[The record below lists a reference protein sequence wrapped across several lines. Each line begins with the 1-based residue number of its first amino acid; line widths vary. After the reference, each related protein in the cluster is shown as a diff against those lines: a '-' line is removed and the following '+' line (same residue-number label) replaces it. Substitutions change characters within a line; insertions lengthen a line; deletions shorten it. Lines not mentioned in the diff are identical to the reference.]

1 MIEHFP
7 VASLCNVFGVNRSRY
22 YDYLK
27 RRHRADPA
35 RCQLKE
41 LATQLHT
48 QSRGSMG
55 ARSLSKAL
63 KTKSH
68 PVGRF
73 LAGRLM
79 SEAGLSS
86 HQRRPRP
93 YRHSV
98 VQSRF
103 AENLLKRQFNVA
115 RPNQVWCGD
124 VTYIWAGTH
133 WLYLA
138 VVLDLYARRIVGWAI
153 SATPD
158 SALTCKA
165 LALAYE
171 ARGRPQEVMFH
182 SDQGCQYSSEMFRT
196 KLDDLGMQQSM
207 SRRGNCWDNA
217 PVERFFGSL
226 KSEWIPKKGYRNEEE
241 AKADVLRYVIQHY
254 NQVRL
259 HSYNE
264 YRTPVEQERL
274 AAQLL

>member
-7 VASLCNVFGVNRSRY
+7 VANLCSVFGINRSRY
-22 YDYLK
+22 YDHLK
-27 RRHRADPA
+27 RRDQVDPA
-35 RCQLKE
+35 REQLKYQVI
-41 LATQLHT
+41 QLHA

-55 ARSLSKAL
+55 ARTLSAAL
-63 KTKSH
+63 KAQSQ

-79 SEAGLSS
+79 SEAGLCSR
-86 HQRRPRP
+86 QRRPSP

-98 VQSRF
+98 VQSKF
-103 AENLLKRQFNVA
+103 AENLLKRQFEVA
-115 RPNQVWCGD
+115 GPNQVWCGD

-138 VVLDLYARRIVGWAI
+138 AVLDLYARRIVGWAI
-153 SATPD
+153 STSPD
-158 SALTCKA
+158 SMLTCKA

-171 ARGRPQEVMFH
+171 ARGRPEKVMFH

-196 KLDDLGMQQSM
+196 KLEALGMQQSM

-217 PVERFFGSL
+217 PMERFFGSL

-241 AKADVLRYVIQHY
+241 AGPDVLRYVIHYY

-264 YRTPVEQERL
+264 YRTPVDQEKL
-274 AAQLL
+274 AA

>member
-1 MIEHFP
+1 M
-7 VASLCNVFGVNRSRY
+7 ATLCSVFGVNRSRY

-27 RRHRADPA
+27 QKERTDPT
-35 RCQLKE
+35 RNQLKE
-41 LATQLHT
+41 LATELHA
-48 QSRGSMG
+48 QSRGSME
-55 ARSLSKAL
+55 ARGLSKAL
-63 KTKSH
+63 TAQSL

-79 SEAGLSS
+79 SEASLQS

-103 AENLLKRQFNVA
+103 AENLLGRQFKVA

-133 WLYLA
+133 WVYLA
-138 VVLDLYARRIVGWAI
+138 AVLDLYARRIVGWAI
-153 SATPD
+153 SSSPD
-158 SALTCKA
+158 STLTCKA
-165 LALAYE
+165 LELAHQ
-171 ARGRPQEVMFH
+171 ARGRPQNVMFH

-196 KLDDLGMQQSM
+196 KLESLGMQQSM

-217 PVERFFGSL
+217 PMERFFGSL
-226 KSEWIPKKGYRNEEE
+226 KSEWVPKKGYRNEEE
-241 AKADVLRYVIQHY
+241 AKADVLSYVIQHY
-254 NQVRL
+254 NQIRL

-264 YRTPVEQERL
+264 YRTPVDEEKL
-274 AAQLL
+274 AA